1 VSEDIKLPYQDFYFG
16 DWLTGTADLTHQQK
30 GIYITLYA
38 LTGTRN
44 GRGLPNN
51 WDILCRMVNV
61 YHEDLD
67 KSEELKKDLQ
77 LILSTKFVLIDG
89 NYQQQRQYEDRLKKV
104 ELIKLKKLAGSKGG
118 VAKRKQNSSRVSESD
133 SESLLTN
140 IWDQLSVKRGSKQ
153 VALKSFINNA
163 LDIDPK
169 ILVEKYN
176 SLCSQADDPK
186 FIPHF
191 STWLNQ
197 GRWEEELPTK
207 QDATL
212 DNFGV
217 QPRKTHLDYVNF
229 VKKGIR
235 STSIS
240 DDMVRQMRK
249 ENLITEEEF
258 KAW

>member
-44 GRGLPNN
+44 GRGLPND

-77 LILSTKFVLIDG
+77 LILSNKFVLIDG

-133 SESLLTN
+133 SESLLTS
-140 IWDQLSVKRGSKQ
+140 IWDQLLVKRGSKQ

-176 SLCSQADDPK
+176 SLCSQSDDPK

-197 GRWEEELPTK
+197 GRWEEELPTAK
-207 QDATL
+207 EEQIIFSA
-212 DNFGV
+212 
-217 QPRKTHLDYVNF
+217 PKDYKNYVSF
-229 VKKGIR
+229 VKRCQHTTFIDKE
-235 STSIS
+235 
-240 DDMVRQMRK
+240 MVDRMLK
-249 ENLITEEEF
+249 DGLITQEEHDR
-258 KAW
+258 W

>member
-1 VSEDIKLPYQDFYFG
+1 MSEDIKLPYQDFYFG

-44 GRGLPNN
+44 GRGLPND

-77 LILSTKFVLIDG
+77 LILSNKFVLIDG

-133 SESLLTN
+133 SESLLTS
-140 IWDQLSVKRGSKQ
+140 IWDQLLVKRGSKQ

-176 SLCSQADDPK
+176 SLCSQSDDPK

-197 GRWEEELPTK
+197 GRWEEELPTAK
-207 QDATL
+207 EEQIIFSA
-212 DNFGV
+212 
-217 QPRKTHLDYVNF
+217 PKDYKNYVSF
-229 VKKGIR
+229 VKRCQHTTFIDKE
-235 STSIS
+235 
-240 DDMVRQMRK
+240 MVTNMLK
-249 ENLITEEEF
+249 DGLITQEEHDR
-258 KAW
+258 W

>member
-1 VSEDIKLPYQDFYFG
+1 MSEDIKLPYQDFYFG

-44 GRGLPNN
+44 GRGLPND

-77 LILSTKFVLIDG
+77 LILSNKFVLIDG

-133 SESLLTN
+133 SESLLTS
-140 IWDQLSVKRGSKQ
+140 IWDQLLVKRGSKQ

-176 SLCSQADDPK
+176 SLCSQSDDPK

-197 GRWEEELPTK
+197 GRWEEELPTAK
-207 QDATL
+207 EEQIIFSA
-212 DNFGV
+212 
-217 QPRKTHLDYVNF
+217 PKDYKNYVSF
-229 VKKGIR
+229 VKRCQHTTFIDKE
-235 STSIS
+235 
-240 DDMVRQMRK
+240 MVDRMLK
-249 ENLITEEEF
+249 DGLITQEEHDR
-258 KAW
+258 W

>member
-1 VSEDIKLPYQDFYFG
+1 
-16 DWLTGTADLTHQQK
+16 
-30 GIYITLYA
+30 
-38 LTGTRN
+38 
-44 GRGLPNN
+44 
-51 WDILCRMVNV
+51 MVNV

-133 SESLLTN
+133 SESLLTS
-140 IWDQLSVKRGSKQ
+140 IWDQLLIKRGSKQ

-176 SLCSQADDPK
+176 SLCTQSDDPK

-207 QDATL
+207 IEKEDA
-212 DNFGV
+212 
-217 QPRKTHLDYVNF
+217 PRERDYKNYVSF
-229 VKKGIR
+229 VKRCQHTTFIDKQ
-235 STSIS
+235 
-240 DDMVRQMRK
+240 MVDRMLK
-249 ENLITEEEF
+249 EGLITQEEHDR
-258 KAW
+258 W